1 MVLHRL
7 GGEMVLHK
15 LLCGVKDKS
24 SGRTRD
30 DKMTSRGP
38 FQSCETALVVSW
50 SCEKGEAHQGSIF
63 PPGVEISM
71 LRTCF
76 APGHI
81 HPLSTAGQ
89 VAPRSS
95 KIQKKL
101 PMELGVFRAQQ
112 QLGKIPQY
120 PHLYSDFW
128 VLLNPAHILFSRSDL
143 DTQET
148 EQPLTGALSPSSAQ
162 TCKCGGL
169 LHVPHIPQFQ
179 EEMKSLHQSW
189 ALARCWGHWW
199 NWGSAETFCS
209 GFLLQ
214 FRAQRR
220 DLLPFLPAVTLRY

>member
-81 HPLSTAGQ
+81 QPLSTAGQ

-143 DTQET
+143 DPQET
-148 EQPLTGALSPSSAQ
+148 EQTGGSAQ
-162 TCKCGGL
+162 PQLCTDLQVCGATSCA
-169 LHVPHIPQFQ
+169 PYPPIPGEDEILTSELGSGQVLR
-179 EEMKSLHQSW
+179 SLVK
-189 ALARCWGHWW
+189 LGFCWD
-199 NWGSAETFCS
+199 
-209 GFLLQ
+209 FL
-214 FRAQRR
+214 FW
-220 DLLPFLPAVTLRY
+220 FFIAV